1 MIHRNIINKNSVETV
16 GPISAKSHTASRAS
30 ENDNEDNLL
39 TGISSPLKRRKFL
52 GLGFFG
58 LAGLTIPSFSTFA
71 HQVEDR
77 VKNSSFVRMFTGI
90 EKSYWERTDSFE
102 VKKELLKSAWERKD
116 YREVRALTNSIRI
129 SSLQDQHEREIQG
142 LPVSASIEFK
152 RVAEMPAEWQGFA
165 KGWSYYKV
173 ITLEEKNAMSREL
186 EPVELMLAFPAN
198 KVQFLTRELRLAK
211 LENGKLTETVSQV
224 YSEQR
229 RGEELHCKLLFLA
242 ECKANEKQSYFVFFG
257 NPDAELPEY
266 ESDLKT
272 TGEEYKL
279 DVENNFYKINLSR
292 QNGKIQ
298 RLTIK
303 RNHGLVLYPGGVGH
317 GEPGNIDWSGDYMA
331 DGGHQ
336 KFRIALWDECPDY
349 EVIQG
354 PVCTIVRTWGFPYS
368 PLHPLFSPARLN
380 VDVEYRFYSGL
391 PYFHKFCDMTAA
403 KDFHVGGIRDDEWVL
418 PGKILP
424 EILWIG
430 PNGKMNIG
438 PVDKEYLEKL
448 WGVGFYNKETSDSF
462 IALYLEHKA
471 KGVTI
476 KHSGAPRTGTTKF
489 HGQVWA
495 RYPYGNGPM
504 KKGSNIFSKT
514 AYLTLP
520 FDEKEGPVKV
530 ENLRNELK
538 VPLTVHSGSLSDNT
552 KAIKSNQ
559 ILARK
564 GESSDSPIAKHLL
577 WKALENC
584 KDPQMYYSDISIV
597 ELGLVYDIE
606 VQGDAV
612 NVVLAMPHRGRP
624 LGAYFTHGSNS
635 VQQGAGAGR
644 SSLSIPDALLK
655 VPGVKKVSMKQTWYP
670 LWNSNFIT
678 AEGRRKLEL

>member
-1 MIHRNIINKNSVETV
+1 MTHRNIINND
-16 GPISAKSHTASRAS
+16 SA
-30 ENDNEDNLL
+30 DNEGVMNENSKIVHQVSIADASDRSI

-52 GLGFFG
+52 GLSLFG
-58 LAGLTIPSFSTFA
+58 IAGLTIPSISSFA
-71 HQVEDR
+71 NQVENR

-90 EKSYWERTDSFE
+90 EKSYWDRTDSFD

-116 YREVRALTNSIRI
+116 FREVRALTNSIRI
-129 SSLQDQHEREIQG
+129 SSIQDQHDRENPGIPISPSKDYKQ
-142 LPVSASIEFK
+142 
-152 RVAEMPAEWQGFA
+152 VADMPAEWRNFA
-165 KGWSYYKV
+165 KGWNYYKV
-173 ITLEEKNAMSREL
+173 ITLEERNSIYREL
-186 EPVELMLAFPAN
+186 EPVELLLAFPSD

-229 RGEELHCKLLFLA
+229 RGEELYCKLLFLA
-242 ECKANEKQSYFVFFG
+242 ECKANEKQSYLVFFG

-272 TGEEYKL
+272 SGEEFRL
-279 DVENNFYKINLSR
+279 DVENNFYKVNLSR

-349 EVIQG
+349 EIIKG

-391 PYFHKFCDMTAA
+391 PYFHKYCDMTAV
-403 KDFHVGGIRDDEWVL
+403 KDFQVGAIRNDEWVL

-430 PNGKMNIG
+430 PDGKMNIG
-438 PVDKEYLEKL
+438 PVDKEYSEQL
-448 WGVGFYNKETSDSF
+448 WGVGFFNKETSDSF
-462 IALYLEHKA
+462 IAMYLEHEA
-471 KGVTI
+471 EGIPI
-476 KHSGAPRTGTTKF
+476 KHTGEPRTGTTKF

-495 RYPYGNGPM
+495 RYPYRNGPM
-504 KKGSNIFSKT
+504 RENQNIFSKT

-520 FDEKEGPVKV
+520 FDEKEGPEKV
-530 ENLRNELK
+530 ENMRNELK
-538 VPLTVHSGSLSDNT
+538 SPLTVNSGEVSAKT
-552 KAIKSNQ
+552 KAIKSDQ
-559 ILARK
+559 ALARK
-564 GESSDSPIAKHLL
+564 GECSDSPIPKDLL
-577 WKALENC
+577 WKALGNC

-624 LGAYFTHGSNS
+624 LAAYFTHGSNS

-655 VPGVKKVSMKQTWYP
+655 VPGVKKVSMTQTWYP
-670 LWNSNFIT
+670 LWNSNLIT
-678 AEGRRKLEL
+678 KEGRKKLEI